1 MTRLRHMRVPPR
13 VHCFG
18 HDHDYFGVAQNGATT
33 FINAAQHGLLGPDTC
48 VGGCALEFDVAV

>member
-1 MTRLRHMRVPPR
+1 MRVPPR